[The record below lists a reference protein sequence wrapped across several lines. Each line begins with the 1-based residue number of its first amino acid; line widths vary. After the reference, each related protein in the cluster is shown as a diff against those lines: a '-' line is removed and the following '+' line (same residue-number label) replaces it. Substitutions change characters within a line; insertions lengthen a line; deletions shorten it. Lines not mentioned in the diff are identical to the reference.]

1 MCIIHDM
8 MNHSKTAIP
17 SLEVKKKMMVGLG
30 RLPITLME
38 MIAHGHGNEA
48 YTQYSNELWP
58 NDPNFTIGS
67 LLHLLRTL
75 EKELIRESRKLF
87 EEEFRNDF
95 FSLLMLWKSRCMKAL
110 KALEQFVGAKPLPLK
125 LLFQMDNHVKDNVIT
140 LTLGSRPKQGLAK
153 VQSKSEA

>member
-1 MCIIHDM
+1 
-8 MNHSKTAIP
+8 
-17 SLEVKKKMMVGLG
+17 
-30 RLPITLME
+30 ME

-75 EKELIRESRKLF
+75 EKELVCELWKLF

-95 FSLLMLWKSRCMKAL
+95 FSLLMLRKSRCMKAL

-125 LLFQMDNHVKDNVIT
+125 FLFQMDNHVKDNVIT
-140 LTLGSRPKQGLAK
+140 LTLGS
-153 VQSKSEA
+153 